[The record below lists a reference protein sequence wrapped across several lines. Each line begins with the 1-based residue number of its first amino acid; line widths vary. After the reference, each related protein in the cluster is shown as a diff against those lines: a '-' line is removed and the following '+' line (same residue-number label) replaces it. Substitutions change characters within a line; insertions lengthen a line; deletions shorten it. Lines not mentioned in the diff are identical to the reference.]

1 MSYILSQICHFVYIF
16 MYIQWSKLK
25 AYNYICLVS
34 SIADH
39 IFVNEIKTEKLDFY
53 LANGF
58 FRNAN
63 MLFRSQILPVEG
75 QLNNVIN
82 IRLPLANH
90 QFNKRH
96 RKLCRQNEAC
106 FTIVFKDSITITP
119 AKEQLFKN
127 HSNRFKGFMY
137 RNLKQLL
144 YGDLNMMV
152 FDSKEINIYAGN
164 KLVAFSFFDIG
175 KKSIASILGVFDQ
188 EYEKYSLGTYSMLL
202 EIKWAQD
209 NGFEYYYPGYILDKS
224 KDFDYKLRLGNMEF
238 KLGEDQWDDIQ
249 KIDKNKFAGTA
260 LENELNKLQIF
271 LKSKKIKFTR
281 YLYPYYSLGHVDLE
295 ELPLFVK
302 SPLHIYLPMKL
313 RTRNRIIVEYDME
326 KNFWVIS
333 MVKKNNLYNN
343 YIKQNQITTIKK
355 IKSEYLYV
363 LEYVYVYTTT
373 NMIDIPYY
381 IDQILDNAM
390 G

>member
-1 MSYILSQICHFVYIF
+1 
-16 MYIQWSKLK
+16 
-25 AYNYICLVS
+25 
-34 SIADH
+34 
-39 IFVNEIKTEKLDFY
+39 
-53 LANGF
+53 
-58 FRNAN
+58 
-63 MLFRSQILPVEG
+63 
-75 QLNNVIN
+75 
-82 IRLPLANH
+82 
-90 QFNKRH
+90 
-96 RKLCRQNEAC
+96 
-106 FTIVFKDSITITP
+106 
-119 AKEQLFKN
+119 
-127 HSNRFKGFMY
+127 
-137 RNLKQLL
+137 
-144 YGDLNMMV
+144 
-152 FDSKEINIYAGN
+152 
-164 KLVAFSFFDIG
+164 
-175 KKSIASILGVFDQ
+175 
-188 EYEKYSLGTYSMLL
+188 
-202 EIKWAQD
+202 
-209 NGFEYYYPGYILDKS
+209 
-224 KDFDYKLRLGNMEF
+224 MEF

-313 RTRNRIIVEYDME
+313 RSRNRIIVEYDME
-326 KNFWVIS
+326 KKLWVIS